1 MSDSLDNVLAG
12 RPSSFSWR
20 LLTEGKG
27 ASPNESLGFLE
38 VRPFLDFSSVEP
50 GEQAEAA
57 IYRLAG
63 PIESKYQATVRLTGP
78 VAIDDEQFG
87 SIKENAVRNG
97 VATVAIVLLIL
108 WLALRSGR
116 LIAALVVN
124 LMVGLAATAAFG
136 LFMVGAFNV
145 ISIYFAVLFV
155 GIGVDF
161 AIQFSVR
168 YRDERHNS
176 GALRRAIERA
186 GSRVATPL
194 ALAAL
199 ATAAGFFSFLPTD
212 YRGLSELG
220 MIAGAGMLIAFLS
233 SITVL
238 PALIVLVN
246 PPGEPEP
253 LGYSVLAPIDNYL
266 AKHRKPIIAGTAL
279 VVACALPSL
288 YWLRFD
294 FNPLDLQNPKSEAVA
309 TYFELRRNPSVGAN
323 SIEALAPSLGQAD
336 TMAGRLRMLPEVL
349 NATTLSTFIPRDQNA
364 KVPLL
369 QNAAARLAGALD
381 VRTASPAPT
390 DAETIDALNEGAQRL
405 AEAAADQ
412 IGPGADAAT
421 RLSGLLSKLAG
432 GQPGFRAVASETLI
446 WPLNV
451 DLQNLHDSLEAQPIT
466 QENLPRPLVDD
477 WITADGRARISIA
490 SKADPDDLPAMRKF
504 AKAVSAVEPHAT
516 EGAIV
521 TFEAG
526 DMILRAFVEAGLWA
540 LGSIA
545 ILLWLVL
552 RRVGDVLLTLI
563 PLALAGLRHHGDH
576 GDQRHVLQLRQHHC
590 APVASRRR
598 GRFQDLLH
606 HGLARGDDPSPS
618 DAADAGGC
626 LQRPYDSYG
635 VWKPVALKSSR
646 YVEHGKASRALARL
660 HPRRGCRVPAHPDGQ
675 AARLPKPRAST

>member
-1 MSDSLDNVLAG
+1 MITRAVVSVIDFAIGHARLVVAAGILLAAACGIYATYNFRLNSDINALLPTNVEWRKNELNFEKAFRRFGLIEVVIQAPTPELANAATEDLARTLASEKTLFESVANASNSTFFARHGLLFLQTRNLGTTLDGLVEGEPVIHDIAQDRSLRGLVAGLEDALLGLQSNRLKLEDFAGPLNLVSDSLDNVLAG

-57 IYRLAG
+57 IHRLAG

-97 VATVAIVLLIL
+97 VGTVAIVLLIL

-168 YRDERHNS
+168 YRDERHRVHDLS
-176 GALRRAIERA
+176 EAIRSAGA
-186 GSRVATPL
+186 RVATPL
-194 ALAAL
+194 ALASL

-309 TYFELRRNPSVGAN
+309 TYLELRRNPSVGAN
-323 SIEALAPSLGQAD
+323 SIEALAPSLEQAD
-336 TMAGRLRMLPEVL
+336 AIASRLRMLPEVL
-349 NATTLSTFIPRDQNA
+349 SATTLSTFIPSDQNA

-390 DAETIDALNEGAQRL
+390 DGQNVDALNEG
-405 AEAAADQ
+405 
-412 IGPGADAAT
+412 
-421 RLSGLLSKLAG
+421 
-432 GQPGFRAVASETLI
+432 
-446 WPLNV
+446 
-451 DLQNLHDSLEAQPIT
+451 
-466 QENLPRPLVDD
+466 
-477 WITADGRARISIA
+477 
-490 SKADPDDLPAMRKF
+490 
-504 AKAVSAVEPHAT
+504 
-516 EGAIV
+516 
-521 TFEAG
+521 
-526 DMILRAFVEAGLWA
+526 
-540 LGSIA
+540 
-545 ILLWLVL
+545 
-552 RRVGDVLLTLI
+552 
-563 PLALAGLRHHGDH
+563 
-576 GDQRHVLQLRQHHC
+576 
-590 APVASRRR
+590 
-598 GRFQDLLH
+598 
-606 HGLARGDDPSPS
+606 
-618 DAADAGGC
+618 
-626 LQRPYDSYG
+626 
-635 VWKPVALKSSR
+635 
-646 YVEHGKASRALARL
+646 
-660 HPRRGCRVPAHPDGQ
+660 
-675 AARLPKPRAST
+675 

>member
-1 MSDSLDNVLAG
+1 MITRAVVSVIDFAIGHARLVVAAGILLAAACGIYATYNFRLNSDINALLPTNVEWRKNELNFEKAFRRFGLIEVVIQAPTPELANAATEDLARTLASEKTLFESVANASNSTFFARHGLLFLQTRNLGTTLDGLVEGEPVIHDIAQDRSLRGLVAGLEDALLGLQSNRLKLEDFAGPLNLVSDSLDNVLAG

-57 IYRLAG
+57 IHRLAG

-97 VATVAIVLLIL
+97 VGTVAIVLLIL

-168 YRDERHNS
+168 YRDERHHS

-309 TYFELRRNPSVGAN
+309 TYLELRRNPSVGAN
-323 SIEALAPSLGQAD
+323 SIEALAPSLEQAD
-336 TMAGRLRMLPEVL
+336 AMAGRLRMLPEVL
-349 NATTLSTFIPRDQNA
+349 SATTLSTFIPSDQNA

-390 DAETIDALNEGAQRL
+390 A
-405 AEAAADQ
+405 
-412 IGPGADAAT
+412 
-421 RLSGLLSKLAG
+421 
-432 GQPGFRAVASETLI
+432 
-446 WPLNV
+446 
-451 DLQNLHDSLEAQPIT
+451 
-466 QENLPRPLVDD
+466 
-477 WITADGRARISIA
+477 
-490 SKADPDDLPAMRKF
+490 
-504 AKAVSAVEPHAT
+504 
-516 EGAIV
+516 
-521 TFEAG
+521 
-526 DMILRAFVEAGLWA
+526 
-540 LGSIA
+540 
-545 ILLWLVL
+545 
-552 RRVGDVLLTLI
+552 
-563 PLALAGLRHHGDH
+563 
-576 GDQRHVLQLRQHHC
+576 
-590 APVASRRR
+590 
-598 GRFQDLLH
+598 
-606 HGLARGDDPSPS
+606 SPS
-618 DAADAGGC
+618 TAV
-626 LQRPYDSYG
+626 R
-635 VWKPVALKSSR
+635 SS
-646 YVEHGKASRALARL
+646 
-660 HPRRGCRVPAHPDGQ
+660 PRVSISVIAH
-675 AARLPKPRAST
+675 AV